1 MVGLFSPRVRIV
13 IQWSRWFSLT
23 SRSPTCQTSWDHLHE
38 LLELLELLSKLV
50 MAGSV
55 GLHSVAKIAPRPE
68 FAASAIS
75 TLRPSGEPDTRGSLT
90 HTSSVSQYSLDMS
103 DAGGEPTGGG
113 CPDVLG
119 FR

>member
-23 SRSPTCQTSWDHLHE
+23 SRSPTRQTSWDHLHE
-38 LLELLELLSKLV
+38 LLELLSKLV
-50 MAGSV
+50 MSGSV
-55 GLHSVAKIAPRPE
+55 GLHSIAKIAPRPE

-90 HTSSVSQYSLDMS
+90 HTSSVSQYSLAMS
-103 DAGGEPTGGG
+103 DAGAEPTGGG